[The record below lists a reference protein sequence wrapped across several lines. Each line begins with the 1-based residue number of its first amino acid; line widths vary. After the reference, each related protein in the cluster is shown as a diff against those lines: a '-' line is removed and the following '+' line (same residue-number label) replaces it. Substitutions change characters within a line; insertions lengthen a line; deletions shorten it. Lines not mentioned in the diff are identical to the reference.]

1 MFNEYSQ
8 VELPLI
14 NQLQLMGWQYIEG
27 DIDVPY
33 LTERQNFREVL
44 LMERLHKAISKIN
57 LNDNGQPWLDDSRIN
72 TAIGV
77 LERLGTAKLMEANQI
92 ATDLLLQGTV
102 TEGDPQWDGGRDQTV
117 RFIDFDHPE
126 RNDFLIINQFRVDI
140 PGGKNYI
147 IPDIVLFVNGIPL
160 VVIECKS
167 PSSTEPMAEG
177 INQLRRYANQREE
190 IADDEGVEKLFHYN
204 QFLISTFFH
213 AARVGTI
220 GASYEHYLGFAEKVE
235 KGKKKLT
242 R

>member
-57 LNDNGQPWLDDSRIN
+57 LDDNRQPWLDDSRIN

-177 INQLRRYANQREE
+177 INPDRGTRWLERR
-190 IADDEGVEKLFHYN
+190 
-204 QFLISTFFH
+204 
-213 AARVGTI
+213 
-220 GASYEHYLGFAEKVE
+220 
-235 KGKKKLT
+235 
-242 R
+242 